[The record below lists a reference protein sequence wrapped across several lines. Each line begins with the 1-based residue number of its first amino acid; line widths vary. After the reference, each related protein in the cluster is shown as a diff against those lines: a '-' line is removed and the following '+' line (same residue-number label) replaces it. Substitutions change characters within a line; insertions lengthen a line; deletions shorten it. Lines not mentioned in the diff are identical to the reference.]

1 MLLGSACTFVSSTSC
16 FLSLAKYSGQARQ
29 GAGQGSHAGI
39 VCATTQG
46 LADTLPIDEIHACAQ
61 DEACGR
67 VGQGSVDHILQQR
80 VGYAGSDGVD
90 GLVQI
95 YPQLTSQVGCGQ
107 RHGARHAHIAPVYM
121 IETVVESLVE
131 DAVARPHGDV
141 GKRIAFQA
149 LLFSYLLQNSTWIP
163 HTLTVLNN
171 YVVLSCWC
179 FTLQ

>member
-1 MLLGSACTFVSSTSC
+1 MRKIWVMYRLFHYLLHRVSLHICVKYPLPSRL
-16 FLSLAKYSGQARQ
+16 LSLAKSSGQARQ

-67 VGQGSVDHILQQR
+67 
-80 VGYAGSDGVD
+80 
-90 GLVQI
+90 
-95 YPQLTSQVGCGQ
+95 CGQ

-131 DAVARPHGDV
+131 DAVARTHGN
-141 GKRIAFQA
+141 GRQ
-149 LLFSYLLQNSTWIP
+149 LRLTLHYRRLST
-163 HTLTVLNN
+163 HNHMQFMN
-171 YVVLSCWC
+171 FLSIR
-179 FTLQ
+179 FDIY